1 MTKQE
6 FMAFSLPY
14 GLKVQHFDSNKESE
28 HLCKIEI
35 WHNEEVT
42 ISDGEYEYDLLSND
56 CFPILHPLSDLTK
69 EIEHIKLDLNLNI
82 ESENYNYLG
91 IINYS
96 HAFFLD
102 GFQVGIMAMPFFF
115 IQKLIEL
122 HFDIARLIDKGEAI
136 DVNTLE
142 TNPYK

>member
-6 FMAFSLPY
+6 YMAFSLY
-14 GLKVQHFDSNKESE
+14 KGLKVDIRYNNGCADTKCIVLQ
-28 HLCKIEI
+28 
-35 WHNEEVT
+35 
-42 ISDGEYEYDLLSND
+42 GYDLD
-56 CFPILHPLSDLTK
+56 QEYKVTPYCRPLSDLTK